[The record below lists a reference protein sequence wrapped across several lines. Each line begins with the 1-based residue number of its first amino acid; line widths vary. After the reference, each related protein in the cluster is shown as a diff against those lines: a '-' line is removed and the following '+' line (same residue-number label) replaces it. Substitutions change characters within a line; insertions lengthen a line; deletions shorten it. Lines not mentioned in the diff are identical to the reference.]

1 MIKVFASEN
10 IFVSYFF
17 LCCITFMI
25 KTTFYDIYITVI
37 SDRSLKLAGYF
48 LSLSYLICK
57 IPKYK
62 GPTFIIFLPTT
73 FDIVLGT

>member
-1 MIKVFASEN
+1 
-10 IFVSYFF
+10 
-17 LCCITFMI
+17 MI

-37 SDRSLKLAGYF
+37 SDIFKINWLFFSLL
-48 LSLSYLICK
+48 YLICK

-62 GPTFIIFLPTT
+62 GSTFIIFLPTT

>member
-1 MIKVFASEN
+1 
-10 IFVSYFF
+10 
-17 LCCITFMI
+17 MI

-37 SDRSLKLAGYF
+37 SDIFLKLTGYF
-48 LSLSYLICK
+48 FSLLYLICK

-62 GPTFIIFLPTT
+62 GSTFIIFLPTT